1 MVQQPKRFA
10 NLAPVMKTI
19 LAAIDFSPVSRAV
32 IAQAAEM
39 ARMFRGR
46 LVLLNV
52 VAPPSIVTD
61 LAPLVG
67 EVLQFTAEM
76 ERGAR
81 RHLVRLQK
89 SLAERDIAADVICQ
103 QGYPVPL
110 IIAHARKLGAQFI
123 VIGSHG
129 HTAFHDL
136 VAGSTAHGVL
146 KRSTCPVVVIPAA
159 PGKRKRRKARRK

>member
-1 MVQQPKRFA
+1 
-10 NLAPVMKTI
+10 MKTI

-32 IAQAAEM
+32 IAQAAEI
-39 ARMFRGR
+39 ARVLRGR

-52 VAPPSIVTD
+52 VAPPPIVTD

-67 EVLQFTAEM
+67 EALQFTAEI

-81 RHLVRLQK
+81 RHLVRLKK
-89 SLAERDIAADVICQ
+89 SLAVRHVAADVICE

-110 IIAHARKLGAQFI
+110 IIAHARKLRARFI
-123 VIGSHG
+123 VMGSHG
-129 HTAFHDL
+129 HTAFYDL

-146 KRSTCPVVVIPAA
+146 KRATCPVVVVPAA
-159 PGKRKRRKARRK
+159 PATGKRRHVRRR